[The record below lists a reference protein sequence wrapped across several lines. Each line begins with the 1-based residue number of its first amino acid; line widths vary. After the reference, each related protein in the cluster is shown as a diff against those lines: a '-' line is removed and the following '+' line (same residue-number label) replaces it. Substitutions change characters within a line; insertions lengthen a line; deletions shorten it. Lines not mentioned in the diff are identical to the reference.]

1 MDISIIKSDCLWLI
15 TVACFIIQP
24 NITYCDA
31 YFFFFVFYSDDYL
44 VVVNAQVMIRDENKG
59 GWVPLGR
66 GGLSRVGLRRRL
78 LRSRCATTESHHE
91 YRIHGILDQS
101 VSLAYYSY
109 RFCLKELDTRMCD

>member
-1 MDISIIKSDCLWLI
+1 MRIL
-15 TVACFIIQP
+15 
-24 NITYCDA
+24 
-31 YFFFFVFYSDDYL
+31 FFSSDDYL

-78 LRSRCATTESHHE
+78 LRNRCATADSHHE

-101 VSLAYYSY
+101 VSNLAIIY
-109 RFCLKELDTRMCD
+109 M